1 MKNTC
6 SLSTVKLTKQ
16 PILTSA
22 YFGALI
28 NKDDQGPLEF
38 TQIYVTNTVLIAL
51 IQRVSQV
58 LSPNFTRTHA
68 AFFKD
73 ENFDAL
79 FKEDIS
85 SSYSDSKDQ
94 CTALDKTLDYNITKE
109 ALVSPKER

>member
-1 MKNTC
+1 MTNTC

-28 NKDDQGPLEF
+28 NKDDQSPLEF

-58 LSPNFTRTHA
+58 LSRNFTKTHA